1 MFPRWIEWLMGKI
14 VHVSETLATGV
25 LSIISALVAEQAR
38 AGHEVIVIGSSLRSD
53 TPADWRA
60 RFPGSVR
67 VIDFPMPQ
75 AIGVQ
80 DLSCAWALRQLLK
93 TIRPDALH
101 LHSSKAGAIGR
112 LAHWGLPGR
121 VVYQPHG
128 FSFLRVDVSRF
139 KQSIFGAIEMLLAL
153 FPGQIVAC
161 SHGEA
166 LASRR
171 FLAWRK
177 VHVVPNGIALHGA
190 LTDEACAEDA
200 KVSSQAV
207 TLPVVG
213 TCGRI
218 SPQKRPE
225 FFAEVARLLVG
236 RCEFRWVGGGDHPE
250 GEKALR
256 EAGVTLLGWRT
267 RDEVMNDLQ
276 ALDVYVQTSAWE
288 GMPVSVMEAMAC
300 GVPCVVTDIP
310 GNRDL
315 IEPVDPD
322 SVVETPAQMAE
333 RIVHWLT
340 HPREARAFG
349 ESLHHEV
356 HQHYT
361 ALAMSKRYEA
371 LYGVLRA

>member
-1 MFPRWIEWLMGKI
+1 MGKI

-25 LSIISALVAEQAR
+25 LSIISALVTEQAR

-75 AIGVQ
+75 AIGLQ
-80 DLSCAWALRQLLK
+80 DLSCALALRRLLK
-93 TIRPDALH
+93 TIGPDALH

-139 KQSIFGAIEMLLAL
+139 KQSIFGAIEMVLAL
-153 FPGQIVAC
+153 LPGQIVAC
-161 SHGEA
+161 SQGEA

-190 LTDEACAEDA
+190 LNEAACVEDTA
-200 KVSSQAV
+200 LTRGAA
-207 TLPVVG
+207 TLPIVG

-225 FFAEVARLLVG
+225 FFAEVARLLAG

-256 EAGVTLLGWRT
+256 AAGVMLLGWRT
-267 RDEVMNDLQ
+267 RDEVMKDLQ
-276 ALDVYVQTSAWE
+276 VLDVYVQTSAWE

-300 GVPCVVTDIP
+300 GLPCVVTDIP

-315 IEPVDPD
+315 VAPVDPD
-322 SVVETPAQMAE
+322 SVVDTPARMAE
-333 RIVHWLT
+333 RIVHWLE
-340 HPREARAFG
+340 HPGEARVFG
-349 ESLHHEV
+349 QLLHREV
-356 HQHYT
+356 DQNYT

-371 LYGVLRA
+371 LYGVLQA